1 VHPVTQFH
9 GHAEEIVKWTDARVV
24 HQNVQGVKT
33 VENGVHH
40 AVNIVL
46 QSYIGLHSKSV
57 TTKLFDFSYD
67 ISRRI
72 PSLAV
77 VDHHVGASAGQS
89 ETDPSPD
96 SPRSTRNKRNF
107 ALKIHNRP
115 TLR

>member
-1 VHPVTQFH
+1 MHSVPQFN
-9 GHAEEIVKWTDARVV
+9 GHAEKFVKRTDTRVV
-24 HQNVQGVKT
+24 HQNVQSPKP

-77 VDHHVGASAGQS
+77 VDHHVGAGAGQS